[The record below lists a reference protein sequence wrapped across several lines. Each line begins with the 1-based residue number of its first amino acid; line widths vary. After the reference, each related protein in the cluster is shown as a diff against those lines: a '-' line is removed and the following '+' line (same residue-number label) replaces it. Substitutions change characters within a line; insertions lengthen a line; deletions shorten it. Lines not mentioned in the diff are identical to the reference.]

1 MLPDTTA
8 TTNGYDKTLYDS
20 EKSPRSRT
28 ILQYHPTGKRV
39 ASLERKIALCQR
51 RQDALDIVKNIALET
66 DKLLSDTT
74 TTTHGYEKTV
84 SDKGFAFLVKD
95 RILSD
100 RKIATLENDYAVS
113 HNRSVENE
121 DLSTVVL
128 QSKHKRFVAEG
139 TVAFSAIKV
148 ANQEHVGFHQNIIFE
163 QILTNEGGGYHQ
175 IHGVFIAPQSGVYVF
190 SSAIMCAPNGEVFS
204 EMVHNGNLVTRI
216 VTVGDGIKVVRRLS

>member
-1 MLPDTTA
+1 MQEDF
-8 TTNGYDKTLYDS
+8 G
-20 EKSPRSRT
+20 
-28 ILQYHPTGKRV
+28 IL
-39 ASLERKIALCQR
+39 
-51 RQDALDIVKNIALET
+51 KNIALET

-113 HNRSVENE
+113 HNRSDNVE
-121 DLSTVVL
+121 L

-190 SSAIMCAPNGEVFS
+190 SSAIMCAPNGEVFC
-204 EMVHNGNLVTRI
+204 
-216 VTVGDGIKVVRRLS
+216 